1 MESLGVWFLGVIAV
15 STLVQS
21 AFMVALAL
29 GGLRLARRVEELQ
42 VRIDRELKPSLDHLS
57 RITRNLAEVSDLATL
72 QARRIDY
79 FLTDTVDKL
88 EDLTST
94 IRNVVSRPL
103 GPLGDITAFVRGL
116 RRGIDVYRQLGGL
129 ESKHRRGGSRR
140 SAVEDDEHLF
150 I

>member
-15 STLVQS
+15 STLVQA

-42 VRIDRELKPSLDHLS
+42 ARIDRELKPTLDHLS

-72 QARRIDY
+72 QARRIDE
-79 FLTDTVDKL
+79 FFADTVEKI
-88 EDLTST
+88 EDVTSAV
-94 IRNVVSRPL
+94 RNVVARPL
-103 GPLGDITAFVRGL
+103 GPLGDLLAFVKGL
-116 RRGIDVYRQLGGL
+116 RKGLDVYRQLGGFA
-129 ESKHRRGGSRR
+129 SSRR
-140 SAVEDDEHLF
+140 RSVPRRSSAEDDEHLF